1 MTVYKKLRNLC
12 VTLVII
18 LFSDT
23 ILAKSKI
30 VGDLK
35 IENDTVNFGE
45 VLVGTTV
52 PISFDLTNI
61 GNISIPIKVVP
72 SCESS
77 RSGKLCI
84 RFDVQLYKDN

>member
-1 MTVYKKLRNLC
+1 MTLHKNLRNLC
-12 VTLVII
+12 VILVII

-52 PISFDLTNI
+52 PISFDLTNL
-61 GNISIPIKVVP
+61 GNTNIPIKAVP
-72 SCESS
+72 SCESCTKILES
-77 RSGKLCI
+77 SI
-84 RFDVQLYKDN
+84 T

>member
-1 MTVYKKLRNLC
+1 MTLHKNLKNLC
-12 VTLVII
+12 VILVII

-52 PISFDLTNI
+52 PISFDLTNL
-61 GNISIPIKVVP
+61 GNTSIPIKAVP
-72 SCESS
+72 SQE
-77 RSGKLCI
+77 
-84 RFDVQLYKDN
+84 QLQ